1 MVFDQHVN
9 DGAQHLLERENTWQ
23 SLVHV
28 CRRWRSIVF
37 GSPRHLNGLN
47 LQLVCTGR
55 TPARDRLDVWP
66 ALPLIIWSYGDH
78 RTGSVDNIIAV
89 FECRDRVCQINLT
102 NVSSSVLE
110 EMQQPF
116 PALLFL
122 FLQSVDMPVVPDSF
136 LGGSAP
142 RLRYIELSN
151 LPFSGLPKL
160 LLSTTHLV
168 ILRLRYIPHS
178 GYISPEAM
186 VTALSVL
193 TSLEELTLRFQSP
206 RSCPD
211 RASRRPPPSTRSV
224 LPVLTRF

>member
-160 LLSTTHLV
+160 LLSTTHLD